1 MIERACCS
9 VITVSGL
16 DWISASPSSRL
27 RARLSKRPCG
37 LSAAPRPL
45 MVTCDLSIAGGLN
58 GLALLQRR
66 DLGLAVAVGGEH
78 GRGVLA
84 QPRADP
90 FDVPGG
96 GRELGDDSGDLER
109 RAVLSPITRSSS
121 SPRFARPALS
131 ESEGSSARSARP
143 MTFISRLKMLSALA
157 PITTCWPSR
166 VR

>member
-109 RAVLSPITRSSS
+109 RAVLE
-121 SPRFARPALS
+121 PRLPDHVARQILRVA
-131 ESEGSSARSARP
+131 GDIGDA
-143 MTFISRLKMLSALA
+143 IDLA
-157 PITTCWPSR
+157 
-166 VR
+166 VRHLD